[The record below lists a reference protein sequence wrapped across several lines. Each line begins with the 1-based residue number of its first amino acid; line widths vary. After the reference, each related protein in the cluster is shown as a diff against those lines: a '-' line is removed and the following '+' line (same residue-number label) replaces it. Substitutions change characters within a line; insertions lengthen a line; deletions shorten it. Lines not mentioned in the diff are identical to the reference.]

1 MATPFTFQN
10 TSTASRKTSYTC
22 DRGVLRPVH
31 SVRIEPVCEISKP
44 QNWLLMISISI
55 IIPISRSHK
64 RNSIL
69 FLTKF
74 HQLYPNYVFPIF
86 PPPRFFIMEILSTDH
101 RVFLIIPYSSEPTWI
116 KGQLRVEDKPVLAS
130 SFYNNMHTFLA
141 FLKYLIFYWRRSSIK
156 CIPLYV
162 DS

>member
-1 MATPFTFQN
+1 MVRFMWLFSLKVLRP
-10 TSTASRKTSYTC
+10 
-22 DRGVLRPVH
+22 RGVLRPVH

-86 PPPRFFIMEILSTDH
+86 PPPRFSIMEILSTDH

-116 KGQLRVEDKPVLAS
+116 KGHLRVEDKPVLAS
-130 SFYNNMHTFLA
+130 SFYNKMHTFLA